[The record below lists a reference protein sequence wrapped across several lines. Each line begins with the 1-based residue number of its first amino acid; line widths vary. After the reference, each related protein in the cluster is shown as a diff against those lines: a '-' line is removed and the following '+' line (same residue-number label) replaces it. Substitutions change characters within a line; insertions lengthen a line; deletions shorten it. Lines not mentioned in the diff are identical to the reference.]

1 MACHLGEKQNIK
13 DQNKIDLEIV
23 YYHLTT
29 NLFENCAAPRTLEGT
44 HTTTTSYLPPLR
56 SQVQEDIVADTDQ
69 VETQKQT
76 QTYTKTESKTPNA
89 SKKSLSS
96 IWDQPVHVGQSK
108 GWSKTRLVWV
118 YVDRWRRSRS
128 VSSYPFRSGLFFAT
142 TLMLM
147 ALLMNTVMC
156 MITMKITPGSLARGL
171 VHVWQAC
178 HHFRLWHRLYLLYRA
193 LSDKVVQSV
202 TMIKEDTF
210 VALFCENNFFSCSGS
225 AVLGWEPLQWP
236 PGQMGTKYS

>member
-89 SKKSLSS
+89 SKKPLSS

>member
-89 SKKSLSS
+89 SKNSLPSV
-96 IWDQPVHVGQSK
+96 WDQPVHVGQSK

-128 VSSYPFRSGLFFAT
+128 LPSYPFRSGLFLCNSFDVDGT
-142 TLMLM
+142 FDEHSDVYDH
-147 ALLMNTVMC
+147 NENHSRV
-156 MITMKITPGSLARGL
+156 PGSWPCPCLASLPSLPPMAPSISSLQSSFRQGGTISDNDKRR
-171 VHVWQAC
+171 
-178 HHFRLWHRLYLLYRA
+178 HFCR
-193 LSDKVVQSV
+193 
-202 TMIKEDTF
+202 TF
-210 VALFCENNFFSCSGS
+210 L
-225 AVLGWEPLQWP
+225 
-236 PGQMGTKYS
+236 